1 MLEWVAAAH
10 RALSY
15 RIAGTHELGG
25 AVDRTVKP
33 NLWMAAMRET
43 LY

>member
-1 MLEWVAAAH
+1 MLEWVAVAH
-10 RALSY
+10 KALSY
-15 RIAGTHELGG
+15 RIAGTHESGG

-33 NLWMAAMRET
+33 DLWMAAMREA